1 MEKSSTLKIIV
12 VVETLLLSIVTV
24 KLCTSQQQRASSM
37 RNLEAS
43 LTWKED
49 ILNEC
54 FDEKKTVEERNENL
68 DHDLDK
74 KLADLV
80 NLQGANII
88 SLG

>member
-1 MEKSSTLKIIV
+1 MKQFIALDHKIIFL
-12 VVETLLLSIVTV
+12 TYF
-24 KLCTSQQQRASSM
+24 RASSM

-54 FDEKKTVEERNENL
+54 FDEKKTVQERNKNL
-68 DHDLDK
+68 DLDLEK

-80 NLQGANII
+80 NLQGANV
-88 SLG
+88 SFLFVHN

>member
-1 MEKSSTLKIIV
+1 
-12 VVETLLLSIVTV
+12 
-24 KLCTSQQQRASSM
+24 M

-54 FDEKKTVEERNENL
+54 FDEKKTVEERNKNL
-68 DHDLDK
+68 DLDLDK

-80 NLQGANII
+80 HLQGANVSFLFLHKKFIK
-88 SLG
+88 LLQ

>member
-1 MEKSSTLKIIV
+1 
-12 VVETLLLSIVTV
+12 
-24 KLCTSQQQRASSM
+24 M

-54 FDEKKTVEERNENL
+54 FDEKKTVEERNKNL
-68 DHDLDK
+68 DLDLDK

-80 NLQGANII
+80 NLQGANVSFLFLHKKFIK
-88 SLG
+88 LLQ

>member
-1 MEKSSTLKIIV
+1 
-12 VVETLLLSIVTV
+12 
-24 KLCTSQQQRASSM
+24 M

-54 FDEKKTVEERNENL
+54 FDEKKTVQERNKNL
-68 DHDLDK
+68 DLDLDK

-80 NLQGANII
+80 NLQGAKVSFLFLNF
-88 SLG
+88 LKNKFMKCLQ